1 MVLDT
6 SALLAI
12 LLDEPERR
20 RFNELIEADTVRLI
34 SAASVLEAAIVLETR
49 SGEAAGRELDLFLH
63 RAKVEV
69 TAVDGDQVEIARAAF
84 RRFGKRRH
92 PAGLNYGNC
101 FAYALAKASGEPLL
115 FKGTDFAQAD
125 VVVADASGENPTQVN
140 RS

>member
-20 RFNELIEADTVRLI
+20 RFNELIEADPVRLI
-34 SAASVLEAAIVLETR
+34 SAANVLEAAIVLESR

-69 TAVDGDQVEIARAAF
+69 TAVDGDQVEVARAAF
-84 RRFGKRRH
+84 RRFGKGRH
-92 PAGLNYGNC
+92 LAGLNFGDC
-101 FAYALAKASGEPLL
+101 FAYALAVASGEPLL
-115 FKGTDFAQAD
+115 FKGSDFAQTD
-125 VVVADASGENPTQVN
+125 VAVADSVGDKRNQ
-140 RS
+140 

>member
-115 FKGTDFAQAD
+115 FKGTDFAQTD
-125 VVVADASGENPTQVN
+125 VVVADASGENPT
-140 RS
+140 

>member
-20 RFNELIEADTVRLI
+20 RFNELIEADPVRLI
-34 SAASVLEAAIVLETR
+34 SAANVLETAIVLESR

-63 RAKVEV
+63 RAQVEV

-84 RRFGKRRH
+84 RRFGKGRH
-92 PAGLNYGNC
+92 AAGLNYGDC

-115 FKGTDFAQAD
+115 FKGSDFSRTD
-125 VVVADASGENPTQVN
+125 VADAAGENPTSVN